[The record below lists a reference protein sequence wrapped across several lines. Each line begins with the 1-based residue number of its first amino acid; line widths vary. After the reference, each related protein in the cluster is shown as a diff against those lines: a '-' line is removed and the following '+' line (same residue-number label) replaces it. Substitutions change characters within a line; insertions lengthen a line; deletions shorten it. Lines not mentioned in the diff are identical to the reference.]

1 MWDWAFCDR
10 DGFVFRSLDGQA
22 TLYYCITEREKE
34 KERKEKEKREEE
46 ERGGGSKSKSER
58 LQRVDLAHTHP
69 TGGAEIPNLLGK
81 LFLNLHQV

>member
-1 MWDWAFCDR
+1 LGRREVWVSAFCDR

-58 LQRVDLAHTHP
+58 LQRVDSLTHP
-69 TGGAEIPNLLGK
+69 TTGQRSQTCWAN
-81 LFLNLHQV
+81 FF